1 MSEASLASSAALTV
15 ASEHSIA
22 KLIRRAR
29 ETSIPWIIDGLW
41 QQGGIVIVHSLEE
54 EFKSIFSYQIAE
66 AIAASSPLL
75 RTWQIPRPRR
85 VGIFETEM
93 DDLEVGKR
101 LGKMFPQGDWPVGLI
116 VSDAVLMTEFRKKLT
131 RETKMQ
137 CLERWMKLN
146 EIEILVWDTVNSI
159 LATGEP
165 NSEKS
170 VSQFF
175 DGLALLPQKGTLVVR
190 HDLKPSKDTVQ
201 RHTNQLVRGSNRLVE
216 DASTVIHLSRTDKA
230 QNRVRFLVGK
240 LRNGAKPD
248 PMELWFD
255 AGTFRLTPLPPVA
268 AMLEDGPRTRQDLI
282 KCIGERFA
290 LKERAIDT
298 SLKELQPLLI
308 ESQRGHNR
316 VFALNEKAIPSSDSP
331 VTRWWPLLRAP
342 ETHQGEM
349 QGCSSIRSASV
360 DQTPDGQWVQAIE
373 AVTIASDR
381 K

>member
-1 MSEASLASSAALTV
+1 MSEASLTSSAVPMV

-22 KLIRRAR
+22 KLIRLAR

-54 EFKSIFSYQIAE
+54 GFKSIFSYQMAE
-66 AIAASSPLL
+66 AIAAGSPLL
-75 RTWQIPRPRR
+75 RSWQVPRPRQ

-101 LGKMFPQGDWPVGLI
+101 LGKMFPQDWPESLI
-116 VSDAVLMTEFRKKLT
+116 VSDQTLITEFRKKLT
-131 RETKMQ
+131 RESKMQ
-137 CLERWMKLN
+137 CLDRWMKLN
-146 EIEILVWDTVNSI
+146 EIEILVWDTVNSM

-175 DGLALLPQKGTLVVR
+175 DGLALLPQKGTLLVR
-190 HDLKPSKDTVQ
+190 HDLKPSKDTEH

-230 QNRVRFLVGK
+230 LNRVRLMVGK

-255 AGTFRLTPLPPVA
+255 AATFRLTPLPPVA

-298 SLKELQPLLI
+298 SLREFQPLLI

-316 VFALNEKAIPSSDSP
+316 VFALNDKAIPSSDSP
-331 VTRWWPLLRAP
+331 ATRWWPLLRVP
-342 ETHQGEM
+342 ETHGGEM
-349 QGCSSIRSASV
+349 QGCISIRSTSV
-360 DQTPDGQWVQAIE
+360 DQSLDGHFNPAI
-373 AVTIASDR
+373 
-381 K
+381 